1 MRILLLTICG
11 ALCLISAANAAI
23 GQSGRA
29 PSGHT
34 SVKKAAPQQAP
45 SDEFPSEKVARIAGD
60 SVVSIDINSV
70 SMGSVSTGVRLS
82 EGLLVQTTTA
92 RTGTLATK
100 HVTGFIMDDK
110 GHIITDSTDIEGATL
125 LVVRL
130 SDGTELPAKVI
141 GTDGFY
147 GVGVIQ
153 VDPPKG
159 RKLHPAKLL
168 QAKYD
173 PFNDIYPYDQG
184 DSVVSIGYSGGFGGT
199 VTYGIISAIRNFRN
213 RNFVLLPSVIQS
225 DVVINTGN
233 EGSPLFN
240 DKGEVIAMHERRGG
254 GGSMQNTT
262 FFTPINIIHRAAKEI
277 ISDYEAGREIEVW
290 HPWLGI
296 KPFSGSRNLS
306 GQIRQVTDDLK
317 MFYNIPYQYWDVGV
331 WLDSVY
337 PESPAREFGLIDKDI
352 LLEVEVLDKNEKVKY
367 KKALLKSIQ
376 DLELMVTTADEG
388 DIFVFGVLRDFKM
401 FNVEVVVG
409 QHPGEFNNA
418 ETGDDDVGT
427 VSSAEYF

>member
-1 MRILLLTICG
+1 M
-11 ALCLISAANAAI
+11 CLMGVAQAAI

-29 PSGHT
+29 PSGHNT
-34 SVKKAAPQQAP
+34 SVKKAAPKDSAT
-45 SDEFPSEKVARIAGD
+45 SEFPSEKVARIASD

-70 SMGSVSTGVRLS
+70 SYGSITLGPVGEAS
-82 EGLLVQTTTA
+82 

-100 HVTGFIMDDK
+100 HVTGFIMDPQ
-110 GHIITDSTDIEGATL
+110 GHIITDSNDIAGATL
-125 LVVRL
+125 LTVRL
-130 SDGTELPAKVI
+130 KDGTELPAKVI

-147 GVGVIQ
+147 GVGVIK
-153 VDPPKG
+153 VDAPKG
-159 RKLHPAKLL
+159 KLHPAKIL

-173 PFNDIYPYDQG
+173 PFNDVYPYDQG

-213 RNFVLLPSVIQS
+213 RNAVLLPSVIQS

-262 FFTPINIIHRAAKEI
+262 FFTPINIIQRAAKEI
-277 ISDYEAGREIEVW
+277 IQDFDAGREIEVW

-296 KPFSGSRNLS
+296 KPFSGSQS
-306 GQIRQVTDDLK
+306 PFGGIRQVTDDLK
-317 MFYNIPYQYWDVGV
+317 MFMDIPYQYWDTGV
-331 WLDSVY
+331 WIDSVY
-337 PESPAREFGLIDKDI
+337 PESPAREFGLVDEDI
-352 LLEVEVLDKNEKVKY
+352 LMQVEVLDKNEHVKY
-367 KKALLKSIQ
+367 KQQALKSIQ
-376 DLELMVTTADEG
+376 DLELMVTTAEEG
-388 DIFVFGVLRDFKM
+388 DIFVFSVLRNFKL
-401 FNVEVVVG
+401 FNVEVVIG

-418 ETGDDDVGT
+418 ETGNDQVGT

>member
-1 MRILLLTICG
+1 MRIFLLTVCFG
-11 ALCLISAANAAI
+11 LCLSSLAGAAI

-29 PSGHT
+29 PSGHGT
-34 SVKKAAPQQAP
+34 SVKPAAADQAT
-45 SDEFPSEKVARIAGD
+45 SEFPSEKVARIAGD

-70 SMGSVSTGVRLS
+70 AYGSISTGALPTTG
-82 EGLLVQTTTA
+82 GLIVQTTTA

-100 HVTGFIMDDK
+100 HVTGFILDNK
-110 GHIITDSTDIEGATL
+110 GHIVTDSTDIEGATML
-125 LVVRL
+125 NVRL

-159 RKLHPAKLL
+159 KKLHPAAIL

-173 PFNDIYPYDQG
+173 PFKDIYPYDQG

-213 RNFVLLPSVIQS
+213 RNRVLLPSVIQS

-240 DKGEVIAMHERRGG
+240 EKGEVIAMHERRGG

-262 FFTPINIIHRAAKEI
+262 FFTPIDIIKRAAGEI
-277 ISDYEAGREIEVW
+277 IQDYDAGREVEVW

-296 KPFSGSRNLS
+296 KPFSGSFSLNGRL
-306 GQIRQVTDDLK
+306 RQVTDDLK

-331 WLDSVY
+331 WLDEVY

-367 KKALLKSIQ
+367 KKQLLKSIQ

-388 DIFVFGVLRDFKM
+388 DIFVFSVLRDFKL
-401 FNVEVVVG
+401 FNVEVVIG
-409 QHPGEFNNA
+409 QHPGEFSNA
-418 ETGDDDVGT
+418 TRDDEIGT
-427 VSSAEYF
+427 VSSADYF